1 MMNQVFAKE
10 ESMPEENEKLELARK
25 IAQRKLGFVR
35 HATIYLFV
43 IIGLAVIN
51 NFTDRG
57 EQWWL
62 FVAFGWGIGVVAH
75 FLSAFLYRSGS
86 LVERIARREV
96 EKMDETK

>member
-1 MMNQVFAKE
+1 MVIPAVPKE

-51 NFTDRG
+51 NVTDRG